1 MMDHEKV
8 DPELIVTVL
17 SWIVD
22 GEHTYPHEGSI
33 LVRKIALLNS

>member
-1 MMDHEKV
+1 MMDHERV

-22 GEHTYPHEGSI
+22 GKHQYPRQGSI
-33 LVRKIALLNS
+33 LVRKMS